1 MNQRG
6 QINILAVIGFGIT
19 IALFTLGGYAAQ
31 NIRTDDK
38 ISKTNEEIN
47 TTKEEMAT
55 LKEAIST
62 IKTDN
67 AEIKKDIKTILQKLK

>member
-6 QINILAVIGFGIT
+6 QINILAVISIGIT
-19 IALFTLGGYAAQ
+19 IAIFTIGGYAAQ
-31 NIRTDDK
+31 TIRTDDK
-38 ISKTNEEIN
+38 IGKTNEQIN
-47 TTKEEMAT
+47 AVKERAAT
-55 LKEAIST
+55 LEEAIST